1 VTAYARV
8 YMHKIKLAI
17 LSVGGKIYYSDT
29 DSIVTDLTL
38 ERLKETLG
46 PKIGNK
52 LGQLK
57 LEHLLEE
64 AYFISNKTYILL
76 TSEGAEIK
84 KAKGI
89 SPESL
94 SLSDFENMYFNSQSV
109 QGEKTSTN
117 ICYNK
122 GSVSFQTKE
131 ININW
136 DSFKKREKVFDSKN
150 NLWID
155 TRPLYIDTL
164 TKSITIYTP
173 LNLIKYQ
180 NIIN

>member
-1 VTAYARV
+1 
-8 YMHKIKLAI
+8 M
-17 LSVGGKIYYSDT
+17 
-29 DSIVTDLTL
+29 
-38 ERLKETLG
+38 
-46 PKIGNK
+46 
-52 LGQLK
+52 
-57 LEHLLEE
+57 EE

-89 SPESL
+89 SPDSL
-94 SLSDFENMYFNSQSV
+94 SLSDFENMYFKSQSV

-117 ICYNK
+117 ISYNE

-131 ININW
+131 ITINW
-136 DSFKKREKVFDSKN
+136 DSFKKREKIFDSKN

-164 TKSITIYTP
+164 TKSITIYRP